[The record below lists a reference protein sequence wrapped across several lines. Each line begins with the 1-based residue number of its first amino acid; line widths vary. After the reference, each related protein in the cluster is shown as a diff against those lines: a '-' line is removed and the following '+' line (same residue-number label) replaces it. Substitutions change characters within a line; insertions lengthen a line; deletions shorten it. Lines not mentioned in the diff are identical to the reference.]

1 MFWLISISIVVGV
14 GLWVLW
20 PLLQGES
27 RWKSTGLILLLVMP
41 ALVYWQ
47 YPMVGSPLAM
57 QPDDMASIADT
68 DASLEDLVL
77 TLQEKLTE
85 SAADLEGWV
94 LLARSYKTLQNY
106 PAAVDALETANRLVP
121 DEPVVLV
128 ELVEARL
135 FASGNP
141 QITSEMVQMLQQAV
155 ALQPNL
161 QKGWWWLGFAA
172 AQQGDDAQAISYW
185 QRLLQGMEPGSSVAQ
200 SVQQQI
206 SDAEARLQASGG
218 QPDQEPNQGWQS
230 PPLRIELG
238 STAISALGTLPSS
251 AALFLIAR
259 ESGVN
264 SGPPL
269 AVKRIDQPSFPLE
282 LSLSDAD
289 SMLPQRP
296 VSGFAALQ
304 LQARLSISG
313 EALADGGDWQSQVVT
328 LATEPL
334 DKTASAQH
342 AVLNLL
348 IDQRLE

>member
-1 MFWLISISIVVGV
+1 MFWLISISIVVGI

-20 PLLQGES
+20 PLLQGDS
-27 RWKSTGLILLLVMP
+27 RWKSTGLVLLLVMP

-47 YPMVGSPLAM
+47 YPLVGSPLAM
-57 QPDDMASIADT
+57 QPNDMASTGDT

-94 LLARSYKTLQNY
+94 LLARSYKSLQNF

-141 QITSEMVQMLQQAV
+141 QITSEMVRMLQQAV

-172 AQQGDDAQAISYW
+172 AQQGDDAQAVSYW
-185 QRLLQGMEPGSSVAQ
+185 QRLLQDMEPGSSVAQ
-200 SVQQQI
+200 SVRQQI
-206 SDAEARLQASGG
+206 SEAEARLQASAG
-218 QPDQEPNQGWQS
+218 QPDQEPTQAWQS

-238 STAISALGTLPSS
+238 STAVSALSTLPPT

-296 VSGFAALQ
+296 VSGFAELQ
-304 LQARLSISG
+304 LQARLSLSG
-313 EALADGGDWQSQVVT
+313 EAMADIGDWQSQVVA
-328 LATEPL
+328 LATTQPDEP
-334 DKTASAQH
+334 ANEPP

-348 IDQRLE
+348 IDQPLE